1 MRKLFEQELHDLYDA
16 PAKEAVAA
24 FIEKQCGV
32 TVQPNPDKYGV
43 DLLVL
48 KDDKLIGTIEV
59 EVRQWHPCPYPT
71 IHVPERKR
79 KFFSENSLFFALTK
93 TMTHAYWIQM
103 KDIDQ
108 YPVKEISNYKV
119 REGELFF
126 DIPTDKFRYVDLNEH
141 NNDRL

>member
-1 MRKLFEQELHDLYDA
+1 MRKPFEQELHDLYDA
-16 PAKEAVAA
+16 PAKAA
-24 FIEKQCGV
+24 IATYIERKCSV
-32 TVQPNPDKYGV
+32 TVEPNPDQYGV
-43 DLLVL
+43 DLLVM
-48 KDDKLIGTIEV
+48 KDDKVVGTIEV

-103 KDIDQ
+103 KDIEQ
-108 YPVKEISNYKV
+108 YPIKEISNYKV

-126 DIPTDKFRYVDLNEH
+126 DIPTDKFIYVDLNEH
-141 NNDRL
+141 N

>member
-1 MRKLFEQELHDLYDA
+1 MRKPFEQELHDLYDE

-24 FIEKQCGV
+24 FVSKKCGV
-32 TVQPNPDKYGV
+32 TVMPNPDQYRV

-48 KDDKLIGTIEV
+48 KGDKLIGTIEV

-93 TMTHAYWIQM
+93 EMTHAYWIQM
-103 KDIDQ
+103 KEIDQ
-108 YPVKEISNYKV
+108 YPVREISNYKIP
-119 REGELFF
+119 RGEWFF
-126 DIPTDKFRYVDLNEH
+126 DVPTNEFVYVDLING
-141 NNDRL
+141 

>member
-48 KDDKLIGTIEV
+48 KDDKLIGTIEAGGV
-59 EVRQWHPCPYPT
+59 EFTWTHPQGFGMVVTLPK
-71 IHVPERKR
+71 KR
-79 KFFSENSLFFALTK
+79 K
-93 TMTHAYWIQM
+93 
-103 KDIDQ
+103 
-108 YPVKEISNYKV
+108 
-119 REGELFF
+119 
-126 DIPTDKFRYVDLNEH
+126 
-141 NNDRL
+141 

>member
-24 FIEKQCGV
+24 FIEKKCGV

-43 DLLVL
+43 DLLVT
-48 KDDKLIGTIEV
+48 KDDKVVGTIEV

-126 DIPTDKFRYVDLNEH
+126 DIPTDKFVYVEL
-141 NNDRL
+141 

>member
-24 FIEKQCGV
+24 FIEKKCGV

-59 EVRQWHPCPYPT
+59 EVRQRHPCPYPT

-126 DIPTDKFRYVDLNEH
+126 DIPTDKFVYVEL
-141 NNDRL
+141 

>member
-1 MRKLFEQELHDLYDA
+1 MRKPFEQELHDLYDA

-24 FIEKQCGV
+24 FIEKKCGV

-43 DLLVL
+43 DLLVM
-48 KDDKLIGTIEV
+48 KDDKVVGTIEV

-126 DIPTDKFRYVDLNEH
+126 DIPTDKFGYVDLNEH

>member
-24 FIEKQCGV
+24 FIEKKCGV

-48 KDDKLIGTIEV
+48 KDDKLIGTIGV

-126 DIPTDKFRYVDLNEH
+126 DIPTDKFVYVEL
-141 NNDRL
+141 

>member
-59 EVRQWHPCPYPT
+59 EVRQWHPCPYST

-126 DIPTDKFRYVDLNEH
+126 DIPTDKFAYVEL
-141 NNDRL
+141 